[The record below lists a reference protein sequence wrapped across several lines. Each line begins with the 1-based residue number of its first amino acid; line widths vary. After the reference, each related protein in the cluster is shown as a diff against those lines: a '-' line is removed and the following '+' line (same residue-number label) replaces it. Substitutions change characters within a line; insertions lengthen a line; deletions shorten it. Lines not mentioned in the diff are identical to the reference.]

1 MIKKLYSNLQPCLKK
16 DVALFLLDPKNKSF
30 VEGMSPMEKCMLVNE
45 KLGLTYAVEDFEKF
59 DQFVK
64 AQTVIKDNAESEI
77 KQQIAQGDL

>member
-1 MIKKLYSNLQPCLKK
+1 MIKKLYSSLQPCLKK
-16 DVALFLLDPKNKSF
+16 DVAFFLLDPKIKSL

-77 KQQIAQGDL
+77 KQQIA